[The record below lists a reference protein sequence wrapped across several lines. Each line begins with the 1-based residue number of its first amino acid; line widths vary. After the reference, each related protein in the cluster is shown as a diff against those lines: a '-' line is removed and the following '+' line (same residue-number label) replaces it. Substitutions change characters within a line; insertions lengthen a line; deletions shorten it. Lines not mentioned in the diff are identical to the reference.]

1 MEPFDGLDLRFSKR
15 WKGLRERYF
24 IRRGLN
30 WYGDNTNQRKYNDR
44 NWICQAVAFSLL
56 GVFPMVGVITNQTFH
71 QQLLPKRHFR
81 HTLHHLSRCSR
92 VRELLH
98 NLTHIFKL
106 LDQLVHFGNIG
117 TRTFGNPGTAILI
130 D

>member
-56 GVFPMVGVITNQTFH
+56 GVFPYGWCYHQPNISPTATSQTAF
-71 QQLLPKRHFR
+71 
-81 HTLHHLSRCSR
+81 
-92 VRELLH
+92 
-98 NLTHIFKL
+98 
-106 LDQLVHFGNIG
+106 
-117 TRTFGNPGTAILI
+117 
-130 D
+130 